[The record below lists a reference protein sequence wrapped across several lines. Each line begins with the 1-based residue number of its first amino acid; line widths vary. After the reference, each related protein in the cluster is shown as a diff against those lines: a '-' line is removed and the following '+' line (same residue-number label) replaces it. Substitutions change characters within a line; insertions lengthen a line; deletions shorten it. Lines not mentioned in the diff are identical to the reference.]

1 MTASFPVAGFTAIA
15 GTRWHRPPVRAAP
28 ADAEPAVCQDE
39 AMDIDAALEFIAS
52 QHNAVLATLKADDT
66 PQLSPV
72 TIGVDDAGYAVI
84 STRQTAYKVRHI
96 RRDPRVWLCALPD
109 RFYGSWVQLSGTAEI
124 VELPEAMDG
133 LVDYYRRISGEH
145 PDWDDYRAAMVRD
158 QRVLLRI
165 TVTKAGPSV
174 SG

>member
-1 MTASFPVAGFTAIA
+1 
-15 GTRWHRPPVRAAP
+15 
-28 ADAEPAVCQDE
+28 
-39 AMDIDAALEFIAS
+39 MDIESALEFVS
-52 QHNAVLATLKADDT
+52 TQHHAVLATLKGDGT

-72 TIGVDDAGYAVI
+72 TIGVDDAGHVVI
-84 STRQTAYKVRHI
+84 STRQAAYKVRNI
-96 RRDPRVWLCALPD
+96 RRDPRAWLCGFPD
-109 RFYGSWVQLSGTAEI
+109 TFFGRWVQIEGTTDI

-145 PDWDDYRAAMVRD
+145 PDWDDYRAAMETQ

-165 TVTKAGPSV
+165 TITKAGPTV

>member
-1 MTASFPVAGFTAIA
+1 
-15 GTRWHRPPVRAAP
+15 
-28 ADAEPAVCQDE
+28 
-39 AMDIDAALEFIAS
+39 MDTEAALEFVRTR
-52 QHNAVLATLKADDT
+52 HHAVLGTLKTDGT

-72 TIGVDDAGYAVI
+72 TAGVDDAGHVVI

-96 RRDPRVWLCALPD
+96 RRDPRVWLCAFPD
-109 RFYGSWVQLSGTAEI
+109 TFFGQWVQIEGTADI

-145 PDWDDYRAAMVRD
+145 TDWDEYRAAMESQ

-165 TVTKAGPSV
+165 TITKTGPTV

>member
-1 MTASFPVAGFTAIA
+1 MG
-15 GTRWHRPPVRAAP
+15 G
-28 ADAEPAVCQDE
+28 
-39 AMDIDAALEFIAS
+39 MDIDAALEFIAS
-52 QHNAVLATLKADDT
+52 QHNAVLATLKADGT

-72 TIGVDDAGYAVI
+72 TVGVDDAGHAMI
-84 STRQTAYKVRHI
+84 STRQGAYKVRHI
-96 RRDPRVWLCALPD
+96 RREPQVWLCALPD
-109 RFYGSWVQLSGTAEI
+109 RFYGTWVQLSGTAEI

-165 TVTKAGPSV
+165 SVTKAGPSV